1 MMKDD
6 YVKIEDNNLLLRDRK
21 SNAIL
26 NIDRKAADDYRAK
39 VQMLK
44 QTQQQKDEINTI
56 KEKLSEMD
64 SIRSD
69 LEEIKHL
76 LKGLL
81 K

>member
-1 MMKDD
+1 MEND
-6 YVKIEDNNLLLRDRK
+6 YVKIEDNKLLLRDKK

-26 NIDRKAADDYRAK
+26 NIDRKTADDYRAK

-44 QTQQQKDEINTI
+44 QTQQQKDEINII
-56 KEKLSEMD
+56 KEKLSEVD
-64 SIRSD
+64 QIKSD
-69 LEEIKHL
+69 LAEIKNL

>member
-1 MMKDD
+1 MEND
-6 YVKIEDNNLLLRDRK
+6 YVKIEDNKLLLRDKK

-44 QTQQQKDEINTI
+44 QTQQQKDEINII
-56 KEKLSEMD
+56 KEKLSEVD
-64 SIRSD
+64 QIKSD
-69 LEEIKHL
+69 LAEIKNL

>member
-1 MMKDD
+1 MDSD
-6 YVKIEDNNLLLRDRK
+6 YVKIEDNKLLLRDKK

-26 NIDRKAADDYRAK
+26 NIDRKTADDYRAK

-44 QTQQQKDEINTI
+44 QTQQQKDEINII
-56 KEKLSEMD
+56 KEKLSEVD
-64 SIRSD
+64 QIKSD
-69 LEEIKHL
+69 LAEIKNL